1 MEEDPSMFTIFFR
14 TIIIYLTT
22 ITVMRLSGK
31 RQIGELQITELV
43 VTFMLSELAV
53 YPITDKNVPLIHA
66 IVPIISLLSLEVIFT
81 FIQTKSPKFRKLFNG
96 KPTVIISHGK
106 LCPGELAN
114 NRVDISEL
122 LGELRLKGVFNINDV
137 EYAILEENG
146 KLSVLTKSSESALTP
161 SQLGFSVDE
170 HGLSHPIIADG
181 VLIPG
186 SLELIN
192 KSNTWFENFLTEH
205 TLEQQNI
212 FLMTV
217 DDCGEIDIFVRAG
230 NNKND
235 LIRRDHILP
244 KKRS

>member
-1 MEEDPSMFTIFFR
+1 MITVFFR
-14 TIIIYLTT
+14 TIIIYLIT
-22 ITVMRLSGK
+22 ITAIRLTGK

-66 IVPIISLLSLEVIFT
+66 IVPIISLLSIEVIFT

-106 LCPGELAN
+106 ICPGELAN

-146 KLSVLTKSSESALTP
+146 KLSVLTKSSESAITP
-161 SQLGFSVDE
+161 SQLGIPVTE
-170 HGLSHPIIADG
+170 HGISHPIVVDG
-181 VLIPG
+181 VFIPG
-186 SLELIN
+186 SLRFAN
-192 KSNTWFENFLTEH
+192 KSDAWFENFLTEH
-205 TLEQQNI
+205 TLKQQNI
-212 FLMTV
+212 FLMTI
-217 DDCGEIDIFVRAG
+217 DDSGEIDVFVCA
-230 NNKND
+230 KND
-235 LIRRDHILP
+235 RKDLVRREHFLP
-244 KKRS
+244 TKRSDPH

>member
-1 MEEDPSMFTIFFR
+1 MITVFFR
-14 TIIIYLTT
+14 TIIIYLIT
-22 ITVMRLSGK
+22 ITVMRLTGK

-53 YPITDKNVPLIHA
+53 YPITDKNIPLIHA

-96 KPTVIISHGK
+96 KPTVIISRGK

-146 KLSVLTKSSESALTP
+146 KLSVLTKSTESALTP
-161 SQLGFSVDE
+161 RQLGFPVEE
-170 HGLSHPIIADG
+170 HGLSHPIVVDG
-181 VLIPG
+181 VLIPN
-186 SLELIN
+186 SLAFVN
-192 KSNTWFENFLTEH
+192 KSDLWFEKFLAEH
-205 TLEQQNI
+205 TLKLQNI
-212 FLMTV
+212 FLMTI
-217 DDCGEIDIFVRAG
+217 DDCGEVDIFVRAE
-230 NNKND
+230 NDKND
-235 LIRRDHILP
+235 LVRREHILP
-244 KKRS
+244 KKRSDLY